1 MMDKLKKMALVT
13 ALIML
18 PFFIANVN
26 AQKKVKLSYN
36 LQAGNSYLTTI
47 DLDQDIVFEA
57 NGQPMTLDQR
67 VVFKTTSSIA
77 NQNADSTTISTTIDA
92 VRMEQSIFGME
103 IIYDS
108 EDTST
113 LANPMAVEV
122 GKAMEKVLGASIGTV
137 IDEHGNVLRYNL
149 GSLGENTDMG
159 NNLSSGNSYVVF
171 PGAKVAVGDSWEADI
186 TPMKNSDMKSHSK
199 YTHNKIGK
207 KTVVIGVVS
216 TITSNAV
223 EGEEMKMKGTISGE
237 LIVDRKSGW
246 TLKSE
251 MDMETELELEQ
262 NGMKFP
268 ATISGTILLG
278 SEQK

>member
-1 MMDKLKKMALVT
+1 MNKLKKMAMVG
-13 ALIML
+13 ALILL
-18 PFFIANVN
+18 PFLISNVN

-36 LQAGNSYLTTI
+36 LQTGNSYITTI

-67 VVFKTTSSIA
+67 IVFRTGSTIA
-77 NQNADSTTISTTIDA
+77 SQNADSTTINTTIDA

-137 IDEHGNVLRYNL
+137 IDKYGNVLHYDL

-159 NNLSSGNSYVVF
+159 NNLSSGNSYIVF
-171 PGAKVAVGDSWEADI
+171 SNEKVAVGDTWEADI

-199 YTHNKIGK
+199 YTLNKISK

-216 TITSNAV
+216 TITSNTV
-223 EGEEMKMKGTISGE
+223 DGEEMKMEGTISGE
-237 LIVDRKSGW
+237 ITVDRKSGW

-268 ATISGTILLG
+268 ATISGTILLE

>member
-1 MMDKLKKMALVT
+1 MNEFKKV
-13 ALIML
+13 ALIAALLLL
-18 PFFIANVN
+18 PFLITNVN

-36 LQAGNSYLTTI
+36 LQTGNSYVSTI
-47 DLDQDIVFEA
+47 DLDQDIIFEA

-67 VVFKTTSSIA
+67 IVFRTTSTIA
-77 NQNADSTTISTTIDA
+77 SHNNDSTTISTSIDA
-92 VRMEQSIFGME
+92 IRMEQSIFGME

-122 GKAMEKVLGASIGTV
+122 GKAMEKVLGASMATV
-137 IDEHGNVLRYNL
+137 IDKNGNILHYDL

-159 NNLSSGNSYVVF
+159 NNLSSGNSYIVF
-171 PGAKVAVGDSWEADI
+171 SGEKVAVGDTWEADI

-199 YTHNKIGK
+199 YTLNKISK

-216 TITSNAV
+216 IITSNTM
-223 EGEEMKMKGTISGE
+223 EGEDMKMDGTISGE
-237 LIVDRKSGW
+237 MIIDRKSGW

-268 ATISGTILLG
+268 ATISGTILLE
-278 SEQK
+278 SERK